1 MRAKDHNEKKRRI
14 KLLKQKAADRNP
26 DEFAFG
32 MMSTTTKN
40 GVRVTQR
47 GKENGQGGVLSLD
60 VVKLLKTQ
68 DAGYLQ
74 TILQQTRREKEKVQK
89 DVILANTGVD
99 SSKAIKKKT
108 FDDEG
113 VEVEEANDTA
123 MGDADLDFSDEED
136 ESSEDD
142 AAAEQGLS
150 KEQIKIRRQKR
161 HARDVL
167 QGRLE
172 GLTKRERDLAAA
184 LTALQD
190 QRAKMN
196 NTVGGVNK
204 NGVKFKIRER
214 KR

>member
-1 MRAKDHNEKKRRI
+1 
-14 KLLKQKAADRNP
+14 
-26 DEFAFG
+26 
-32 MMSTTTKN
+32 MSTTTKN